1 MICRQLT
8 LAPIAAVLLL
18 AGCAS
23 DPAAGPTPEK
33 EALTTPEVATSSGKV
48 QAFMLRG
55 QVTIGHESRSI
66 QPCGS
71 TQQYWLHLPAGDL
84 PAANAVAPRGYE
96 PMYGEFI
103 GYLEPAPAEGFAA
116 DYHARF
122 NVKQINLLSAE
133 MRQGCQQPPRKTR
146 AFGNEPGWS
155 IDVAGDTASLSR
167 ISYPTQQQTISSRD
181 IRSGQHVYKG
191 RNFTLTMTQAQCNDT
206 MSDALYGWQATLD
219 WQGTVYS
226 GCATL
231 GATDVT
237 QHWVGRYQGHSDLGA
252 TVLTTTLN
260 LLPDHSAVTE
270 YSYSDGQPGLS
281 EKGFWQQAGDGK
293 IRVTMAQYQGRRLIS
308 ERLFTREDGQL
319 STRQEIINGETYEL
333 GENGLTLDKL
343 SPVQP

>member
-8 LAPIAAVLLL
+8 LVPIAFTLLL

-23 DPAAGPTPEK
+23 DPATGPTPEE

-55 QVTIGHESRSI
+55 QVIFGHESRSI

-103 GYLEPAPAEGFAA
+103 GYLEPAPEEGFAA
-116 DYHARF
+116 DYDARF

-155 IDVAGDTASLSR
+155 IEIAGDTASLSR
-167 ISYPTQQQTISSRD
+167 ISYPAQQQTISSRD
-181 IRSGQHVYKG
+181 ISSGQQTYKG
-191 RNFTLTMTQAQCNDT
+191 RDFTLTITQAQCNDT
-206 MSDALYGWQATLD
+206 MSDALYGWQSTLT
-219 WQGTVYS
+219 WQGTEYS

-237 QHWVGRYQGHSDLGA
+237 QHWVGQYQGHSDLGA

-293 IRVTMAQYQGRRLIS
+293 IKVTMAQYQGRRLIS
-308 ERLFTREDGQL
+308 ERLFTREEGQL

-333 GENGLTLDKL
+333 GESGLALDKL
-343 SPVQP
+343 SPVQE